1 MESPNSIEMMDF
13 NIKNPDDIEAN
24 NKKTSTKVGP
34 YNILIQQQRN
44 NFRLYS
50 QFIVIFVLGCA
61 MLFNNLTATFTCT
74 DDSLLSCYPQFNLQV
89 VNSTAKS
96 SQILETTQECLKM
109 VSYFSTSFLSS
120 PDSQSQSS
128 LLSPFLGSLGG
139 IWGSHSSSTDS
150 DESEKVSASKRA
162 SSTETGSLISNI
174 DVAELDQSER
184 SHDLLK
190 LNGNDINTIGI
201 RKRNVLGGLDLV
213 VNIHSDGH
221 EVSEATAMRLL
232 HILEFVNKFLGD
244 SADADTSSFPS
255 PFQLIVDNMLS
266 NVDDALE
273 SKGLLNVIDT
283 ISEDNRFYFNHNGY
297 CKVNQVDKRRFCSYA
312 NGLDVFSVLVQDIGL
327 QLGNLTHRNDT
338 KELSASM
345 VLSFNNA
352 VKTFNTIYKKALKK
366 EEGYTDLDVEKL
378 SYAKSLH
385 KARRFSSFSANA
397 TVFIIIL
404 SIASTLAIGNA
415 LLSFTV
421 ENVKFFDWIQL
432 NLGRYVLKLIAA
444 VVIAQEI
451 LNIMVL
457 FGEISMLKKYTRLF
471 NSLEVAKF
479 RPTWGFYFT
488 ILNVVIAAIQVYFIY
503 IMNRR
508 HVKL

>member
-13 NIKNPDDIEAN
+13 TIKNSGDIEEN
-24 NKKTSTKVGP
+24 SGKTSTKVEP
-34 YNILIQQQRN
+34 YNILIKQQRD
-44 NFRLYS
+44 NFRLFS
-50 QFIVIFVLGCA
+50 QFIIIFILGCA

-74 DDSLLSCYPQFNLQV
+74 DDSLLSCFPQFHLQV
-89 VNSTAKS
+89 VNSTETS
-96 SQILETTQECLKM
+96 SQVLETTQECLKM
-109 VSYFSTSFLSS
+109 ISYFSTSFLSS

-139 IWGSHSSSTDS
+139 LWGSSSSSTDS
-150 DESEKVSASKRA
+150 GESDKGSVLSRSVLA
-162 SSTETGSLISNI
+162 ETGSVNTNRE
-174 DVAELDQSER
+174 VAELGQSKPTFIQLKPNENDLNVER
-184 SHDLLK
+184 
-190 LNGNDINTIGI
+190 IQT
-201 RKRNVLGGLDLV
+201 RNVLGGLDLV
-213 VNIHSDGH
+213 VNTPTDGH
-221 EVSEATAMRLL
+221 EVSEATAVRLL
-232 HILEFVNKFLGD
+232 HVLEFVNKFLGD
-244 SADADTSSFPS
+244 SSDTETSSFTS
-255 PFQLIVDNMLS
+255 PFQLIVDHMLS
-266 NVDDALE
+266 NVDNVLE

-297 CKVNQVDKRRFCSYA
+297 CKVNQVDKKKFCSYS
-312 NGLDVFSVLVQDIGL
+312 NGLDIFAVFIQDIGL

-345 VLSFNNA
+345 VLTFNNA
-352 VKTFNTIYKKALKK
+352 VNTFYTIYHKALAK

-378 SYAKSLH
+378 SYSKSLH
-385 KARRFSSFSANA
+385 KSRRFSTFSANA

-432 NLGRYVLKLIAA
+432 NLGRYVLKIIASLI
-444 VVIAQEI
+444 ITQE
-451 LNIMVL
+451 VL
-457 FGEISMLKKYTRLF
+457 YIIVLWGELSMLKKYTRIF
-471 NSLEVAKF
+471 NSLEIARF
-479 RPTWGFYFT
+479 RPSWGFYFT
-488 ILNVVIAAIQVYFIY
+488 ILNVVFAGVQVYFIY